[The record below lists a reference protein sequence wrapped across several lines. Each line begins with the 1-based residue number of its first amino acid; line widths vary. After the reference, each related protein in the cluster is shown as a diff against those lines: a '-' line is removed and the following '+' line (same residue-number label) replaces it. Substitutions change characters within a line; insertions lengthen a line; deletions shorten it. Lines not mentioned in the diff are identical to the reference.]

1 MSVKL
6 LPKGVP
12 LAKRLFDLLLT
23 VPIFLVLSPFMLIIS
38 ILVAWQHGLPVIF
51 RQIRPGY
58 HGKLFTIYKFRSM
71 RDLRDAHGK
80 SLPDEKRLTKFGRF
94 LRKWSLDETP
104 EFINVLRGEMSLVG
118 PRPLLIEY
126 LPLYNQEQARR
137 HDALPGI
144 TGWAQINGRN
154 AVSWQEKFAF
164 DVWYVDH
171 WSLWLD
177 IKIIFLTIIK
187 VLQREGIS
195 QPGQATAELF
205 KGNPPES

>member
-12 LAKRLFDLLLT
+12 LIKRLFDLILT
-23 VPIFLVLSPFMLIIS
+23 VPILLILSPFMLIIWV
-38 ILVAWQHGLPVIF
+38 LVAWQHGQPVIF
-51 RQIRPGY
+51 RQSRPGY
-58 HGKLFTIYKFRSM
+58 KGELFTIYKFRTM
-71 RDLRDAHGK
+71 RDLRDAQGEP
-80 SLPDEKRLTKFGRF
+80 LPDEKRLTKFGRF

-137 HDALPGI
+137 HDVLPGI
-144 TGWAQINGRN
+144 TGWAQIHGRN
-154 AVSWQEKFAF
+154 AVSWQEKFAL

-187 VLQREGIS
+187 VLRREGIS